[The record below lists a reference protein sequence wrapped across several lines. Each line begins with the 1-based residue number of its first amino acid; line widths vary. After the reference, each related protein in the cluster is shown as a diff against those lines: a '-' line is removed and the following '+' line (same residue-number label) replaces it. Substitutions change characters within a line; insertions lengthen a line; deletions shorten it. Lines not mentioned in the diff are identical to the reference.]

1 MVIGLDKFKEY
12 FEQYTDSYIIIGG
25 TACDIIIDEAG
36 FTPRATK
43 DIDIILIV
51 EVLEASFFVKFWEF
65 INDGKY
71 QVREK
76 SNLER
81 QFYRFKEPQNTEF
94 PWQVE
99 LFSKIPDVLDIPEHS
114 RYTPIPIDEDIT
126 SLSAILMNEDYYQLT
141 INGSILK
148 DGARIA
154 KLETL
159 ICLKARA
166 YNDLK
171 AAKDSGENIDSR
183 KIKKHKTDIF
193 RLAVMLTRNDQ
204 FELPV
209 SIKGELQEFVNKVKD
224 DLPDEA
230 ILKAMGLSNIPIQSV
245 LEQIRKSFQLT
256 E

>member
-1 MVIGLDKFKEY
+1 MVRGLDKFKEY
-12 FEQYTDSYIIIGG
+12 FEQFTDNYIIIGG

-36 FTPRATK
+36 FIPRATK

-51 EVLEASFFVKFWEF
+51 EVLEASFFIKFWEF
-65 INDGKY
+65 IYEGKY

-81 QFYRFKEPQNTEF
+81 QYYRFKEPQNTEF

-99 LFSKIPDVLDIPEHS
+99 LFSRIPDILDIPEYS

-141 INGSILK
+141 IKGSTLK

-154 KLETL
+154 NLETL

-171 AAKDSGENIDSR
+171 AAKENGENIDSR

-193 RLAVMLTRNDQ
+193 RLAVMLAPSDM
-204 FELPV
+204 FELSA
-209 SIKGELQEFVNKVKD
+209 SIKVDLQEFVNNISS
-224 DLPDEA
+224 DLPDRQ
-230 ILKAMGLSNIPIQSV
+230 IFRNMGLSTIYETDVFN
-245 LEQIRKSFQLT
+245 QIKKSFLLD
-256 E
+256 